1 MNNKNIIELMT
12 EEYKNDLLVR
22 MAHHSTA
29 IEGNTLTQGDTISIL
44 IHNYIPREM
53 NEREY
58 YEVKNYKKAFDFLL
72 NSENTLTPE
81 LIKNYHKLVMEN
93 LIDNNGS
100 FKKLQN
106 IILGSNFDTTP
117 PYLVPTMIEDWCRN
131 LDYRLQNSKSN
142 EEKVEAI
149 LEQHIKLEKIHPFS
163 DGNGRTGRLL
173 IIHSCLKEGIVPIII
188 PKEEKGKYINFLSSE
203 NFQELK
209 KWGLEL
215 QNKEFERI
223 KSFYNKEKE
232 NSWLKKSNK
241 NKGIE
246 R

>member
-93 LIDNNGS
+93 LIDNNYY
-100 FKKLQN
+100 LQL
-106 IILGSNFDTTP
+106 ITE
-117 PYLVPTMIEDWCRN
+117 V
-131 LDYRLQNSKSN
+131 
-142 EEKVEAI
+142 
-149 LEQHIKLEKIHPFS
+149 IKL
-163 DGNGRTGRLL
+163 R
-173 IIHSCLKEGIVPIII
+173 
-188 PKEEKGKYINFLSSE
+188 
-203 NFQELK
+203 
-209 KWGLEL
+209 
-215 QNKEFERI
+215 
-223 KSFYNKEKE
+223 
-232 NSWLKKSNK
+232 
-241 NKGIE
+241 
-246 R
+246 